1 MTTVGPDG
9 KKTAKPS
16 DDTQVSAEEARA
28 VAEAAR
34 EKEWKAPSFVKELFN
49 GRLHLELLHPWPEVN
64 EAEMARAKPWLD
76 KLETF
81 LREQVD
87 GDAIDRD
94 SKIPQDVVAGL
105 KALGCFGIK
114 IPEEYGGLGFSQ
126 TVYNLAISM
135 VTSVDASVTT
145 LLSAH
150 QSIGVPQ
157 PLKDF
162 GTEEQKREYLPRL
175 AKGAISAFAL
185 TETAVGSDPARMATT
200 ATLTEDGEAYL
211 LNGEKLW
218 CTNGTVA
225 DIIVV
230 MAKTGE
236 RSISAFIVE
245 MDWPGVEVAHR
256 CHFMGLKGIENGL
269 IRFTNVRVPKKN
281 LLGPE
286 GKGLKLA
293 LTTLNTGRL
302 TIPATCVAAG
312 KICLEAAREFC
323 QKRVQWGLPV
333 GKHDAVAQMLSSIAT
348 NTFAMDALQEI
359 ATLMA
364 DKGGFDIRLEA
375 ALSKMWNSE
384 AGWDVVD
391 NALQIRS
398 GKGYE
403 TADSLRARGEDPI
416 PIERILRDF
425 RINRIFEGSS
435 EIMRLFIARE
445 AVDTHLKIAGAIVDP
460 KATLGQKIPALI
472 RTGLYYAVWYPSRW
486 LGWGWWPRYG
496 TFGKLARHLRFVNR
510 RSRKLARTLF
520 YAILAHGPKL
530 ERRQAVLGRFV
541 EVSAELFAMAAVCC
555 KAQSLKSSKSPEE
568 RAIGAAAVALA
579 DGFCRASRR
588 RVDQRFR
595 AIFWNDD
602 VAMYEVA
609 QRVMAEEMKWL
620 EEGGVVRSSR
630 EP

>member
-1 MTTVGPDG
+1 MTIAAPEGKWSAAPPDG
-9 KKTAKPS
+9 RH
-16 DDTQVSAEEARA
+16 VSAEEARA

-49 GRLHLELLHPWPEVN
+49 GRLHLELLHPWPQVN
-64 EAEMARAKPWLD
+64 EAEMRRAQPWLD
-76 KLETF
+76 RLEQF
-81 LREQVD
+81 LRDQVD
-87 GDAIDRD
+87 GDAIDRN
-94 SKIPQDVVAGL
+94 SKVPRHVVEGL
-105 KALGCFGIK
+105 KELGCFGIK
-114 IPEEYGGLGFSQ
+114 IPEQYGGLGFSQ
-126 TVYNLAISM
+126 TVYNRAISM
-135 VTSVDASVTT
+135 VASADASVAT

-162 GTEEQKREYLPRL
+162 GSEQQKEKYFPRL

-200 ATLTEDGEAYL
+200 ATLSDDGEAYI

-225 DIIVV
+225 EIIVV

-236 RSISAFIVE
+236 RKISAFIVE

-269 IRFTNVRVPKKN
+269 IRFTNVRVPKEN

-302 TIPATCVAAG
+302 TIPATCAAAG
-312 KICLEAAREFC
+312 KCCLQAAKEFSRT
-323 QKRVQWGLPV
+323 RVQWGHPV
-333 GKHDAVAQMLSSIAT
+333 GEHDAVAQMLGSTAT

-375 ALSKMWNSE
+375 ALSKMWSTE
-384 AGWDVVD
+384 TGWEVVD
-391 NALQIRS
+391 DTLQIRS

-403 TADSLRARGEDPI
+403 TADSLRARGEDPV
-416 PIERILRDF
+416 PVERMLRDF
-425 RINRIFEGSS
+425 RINTIFEGSS

-445 AVDTHLKIAGAIVDP
+445 AVDTHLKVAGAIVDP
-460 KATLGQKIPALI
+460 KASFGQKIPAFF
-472 RTGLYYAVWYPSRW
+472 RTASYYAWWYPTRW

-496 TFGKLARHLRFVNR
+496 AFGNLARHLRYTNR
-510 RSRKLARTLF
+510 RTRKLARKLF
-520 YAILAHGPKL
+520 YAILVHGPKL
-530 ERRQAVLGRFV
+530 EQRQAVLGRFV
-541 EVSAELFAMAAVCC
+541 EISAELFAMAAVCA
-555 KAQSLKSSKSPEE
+555 KAQSFKTSKSPEE
-568 RAIGAAAVALA
+568 RAQAASAVALA

-588 RVDQRFR
+588 RIDQRFKGIFSNDDR
-595 AIFWNDD
+595 AI
-602 VAMYEVA
+602 YSIA
-609 QRVMAEEMKWL
+609 QRVMGDEMKWL
-620 EEGGVVRSSR
+620 EEGGVVR
-630 EP
+630 

>member
-1 MTTVGPDG
+1 MTTVAPEGRRSAPSPDD
-9 KKTAKPS
+9 KH
-16 DDTQVSAEEARA
+16 VSAEEARA

-49 GRLHLELLHPWPEVN
+49 GRLHLELLHPWPQVN
-64 EAEMARAKPWLD
+64 EAEMQRAHPWLD
-76 KLETF
+76 RLEQF
-81 LREQVD
+81 LRDKVD
-87 GDAIDRD
+87 GDAIDRN
-94 SKIPQDVVAGL
+94 SKVPQDVVDGL
-105 KALGCFGIK
+105 KELGCFGIK
-114 IPEEYGGLGFSQ
+114 IPEKYGGMGFSQ
-126 TVYNLAISM
+126 TVYNRAICM
-135 VTSVDASVTT
+135 VASIDASVAT

-162 GTEEQKREYLPRL
+162 GTEQQKEKYFPRL

-200 ATLTEDGEAYL
+200 ATLSDDGEAYI

-225 DIIVV
+225 EIIVV

-236 RSISAFIVE
+236 RRISAFIVE

-269 IRFTNVRVPKKN
+269 IRFTNVRVPKEN

-302 TIPATCVAAG
+302 TIPATCAAAG
-312 KICLEAAREFC
+312 KRCLQAAKEFSRS
-323 QKRVQWGLPV
+323 RVQWGHPV
-333 GKHDAVAQMLSSIAT
+333 GKHDAVAQMLGSTAT

-375 ALSKMWNSE
+375 ALSKMWNTE
-384 AGWDVVD
+384 TGWGVVD
-391 NALQIRS
+391 DTLQIRS

-403 TADSLRARGEDPI
+403 TADSLRARGEDPV
-416 PIERILRDF
+416 PVERMLRDF
-425 RINRIFEGSS
+425 RINMIFEGSS

-445 AVDTHLKIAGAIVDP
+445 AVDTHLKVAGAIVDP
-460 KATLGQKIPALI
+460 KASFGQKIPAFF
-472 RTGLYYAVWYPSRW
+472 RTALYYAWWYPTRW

-496 TFGKLARHLRFVNR
+496 PFGNLAKHLRFASR
-510 RSRKLARTLF
+510 RTRKLARKLF
-520 YAILAHGPKL
+520 YAILVHGPKL
-530 ERRQAVLGRFV
+530 EQRQAVLGRFV
-541 EVSAELFAMAAVCC
+541 EISAELFAMAAVCA
-555 KAQSLKSSKSPEE
+555 KAQSFKTSKSPEE
-568 RAIGAAAVALA
+568 RAQAASAVALA

-588 RVDQRFR
+588 RIDQRFKDIFSNDDR
-595 AIFWNDD
+595 AI
-602 VAMYEVA
+602 YSIA
-609 QRVMAEEMKWL
+609 QRVMADEMKWL
-620 EEGGVVRSSR
+620 EEVGVVR
-630 EP
+630 